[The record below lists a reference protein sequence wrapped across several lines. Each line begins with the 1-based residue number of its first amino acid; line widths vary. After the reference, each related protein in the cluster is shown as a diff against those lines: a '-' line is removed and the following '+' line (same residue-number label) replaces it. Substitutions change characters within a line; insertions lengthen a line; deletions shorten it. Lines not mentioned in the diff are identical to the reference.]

1 MFKDELIVLLTA
13 ALPISELRGAIPLAI
28 LKFNFPLWKAFLI
41 SVTGNL
47 LPVIPLILFLGLFE
61 KFSEKIPFLNKIFN
75 FFKIRAL
82 KRKKIIEKYEILGI
96 YLFVA
101 IPLPFTGAWTGCL
114 LAYLFMTPPFPTF
127 LAVLS
132 GILTAGVIVS
142 TILLVGI
149 KWGILA
155 GVLFGGLL
163 LLILNFLVR

>member
-13 ALPISELRGAIPLAI
+13 ALPISELRGAIPLAM

-41 SVTGNL
+41 SVIGNI
-47 LPVIPLILFLGLFE
+47 LPVFPLVLFLSVFE
-61 KFSEKIPFLNKIFN
+61 KFTEKIPLLNKIFK

-82 KRKKIIEKYEILGI
+82 KKKKIIQKYEILGI

-101 IPLPFTGAWTGCL
+101 IPLPMTGAWTGCL
-114 LAYLFMTPPFPTF
+114 LSYIFMTPPLQTF
-127 LAVLS
+127 LAVSS

-155 GVLFGGLL
+155 GILFGTLL
-163 LLILNFLVR
+163 LLILNFLIR